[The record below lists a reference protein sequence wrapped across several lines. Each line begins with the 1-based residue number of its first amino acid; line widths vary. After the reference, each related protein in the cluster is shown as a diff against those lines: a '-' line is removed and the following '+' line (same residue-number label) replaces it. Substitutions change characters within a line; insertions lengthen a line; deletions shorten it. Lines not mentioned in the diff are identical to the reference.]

1 MSARHRRAGLQRRIS
16 RLEAKILCYQREL
29 EMLRQKE
36 LRMAANEAIAKMQPT
51 PRDMLLN
58 AAGLHITEENPN
70 AEVCKCGKP
79 SIFNEVTQLH
89 VGCCQD
95 CIPF

>member
-1 MSARHRRAGLQRRIS
+1 MSAKHRRAGLQRRIS
-16 RLEAKILCYQREL
+16 RLESKIAAYQHEL
-29 EMLRQKE
+29 EMLRRKDLQ
-36 LRMAANEAIAKMQPT
+36 MAANEAIARMQPAT
-51 PRDMLLN
+51 RDILFN
-58 AAGLHITEENPN
+58 FTGLHITEENPN

-79 SIFNEVTQLH
+79 SVFNEVTQLY